1 MHTAAAT
8 AATNVEVHR
17 IARRALVYDLLRY
30 NKVARALEWHAIAGL
45 YWLRALWVD
54 AASIRIEYDRVAV
67 AVWGGREYRH
77 NERARPFTTPP
88 NCQARNRFKF
98 INVYV
103 CGEITF
109 SLCRYKL

>member
-45 YWLRALWVD
+45 Y
-54 AASIRIEYDRVAV
+54 
-67 AVWGGREYRH
+67 
-77 NERARPFTTPP
+77 
-88 NCQARNRFKF
+88 
-98 INVYV
+98 
-103 CGEITF
+103 
-109 SLCRYKL
+109 